1 MACFLIS
8 EVVWGA
14 GVQRHN
20 GSGTTAMVLRVR
32 IVWQDS
38 SGMMTSVW
46 EFALAVV
53 REGEPEQKD
62 NIWSSGVRVY
72 WVYW

>member
-1 MACFLIS
+1 MCFLIS

-14 GVQRHN
+14 GVQQHN
-20 GSGTTAMVLRVR
+20 GSGTATVVPRVR

-46 EFALAVV
+46 EFVLVVV
-53 REGEPEQKD
+53 REGEPERKD
-62 NIWSSGVRVY
+62 DIWSSGVRVY
-72 WVYW
+72 W